1 MMAGF
6 LLFPGFLPGLVYS
19 GMAQNQCSG
28 SACLEISN
36 VRRGTRCGT
45 RDSMEVDTHN
55 LSATQSLRGTQ
66 FTCHA
71 TGSPE
76 AIANTGNGEAVRY
89 PPHN

>member
-1 MMAGF
+1 LMA
-6 LLFPGFLPGLVYS
+6 PGARS
-19 GMAQNQCSG
+19 
-28 SACLEISN
+28 
-36 VRRGTRCGT
+36 
-45 RDSMEVDTHN
+45 
-55 LSATQSLRGTQ
+55 RGTQ